1 MSGPVLYTA
10 PFTSGNAVLIAL
22 LEAGIPHETRYVNLR
37 AGEHKR
43 PEFLAINP
51 KGQVPALQ
59 LPDGRVLTEHP
70 ALMAWAAAAA
80 PDSGL
85 MPADPAGMAEALQ
98 WASWGGWVLGTAI
111 GPAYAPAR
119 YAEPSSPETEAAI
132 RARAL
137 AKLAAALDLAEAAL
151 EGRDW
156 VLGGARRS
164 IADIS
169 VQMVAGAGRMFGLPF
184 DRLPR
189 LSAHGERFGALP
201 GVQAARESDKA
212 AAGQ

>member
-1 MSGPVLYTA
+1 MSGAVLFTA

-22 LEAGIPHETRYVNLR
+22 LEAGIPHEVRYVNLR
-37 AGEHKR
+37 AGDHKQ
-43 PEFLAINP
+43 PAFLALNP
-51 KGQVPALQ
+51 KGQVPALR
-59 LPDGRVLTEHP
+59 LPDGRMLTEHP

-98 WASWGGWVLGTAI
+98 WATWGGWVLGTAI

-119 YAEPSSPETEAAI
+119 YAEPTSPEAEAAI
-132 RARAL
+132 RARAMQ
-137 AKLAAALDLAEAAL
+137 KLAAALDLAEAAL
-151 EGRDW
+151 DGRDW
-156 VLGGARRS
+156 MLGGARRS
-164 IADIS
+164 LADIS
-169 VQMVAGAGRMFGLPF
+169 VQMVAGAGRAFGLSF

-189 LSAHGERFGALP
+189 LSAHGERFSALP
-201 GVQAARESDKA
+201 GVQAARASDKA

>member
-1 MSGPVLYTA
+1 MSLPVLFTA

-22 LEAGIPHETRYVNLR
+22 LEAGIPHEARYVNLR
-37 AGEHKR
+37 AQEHKQ
-43 PEFLAINP
+43 PAFLALNP

-70 ALMAWAAAAA
+70 ALMAWAAAEA
-80 PDSGL
+80 PEAGL

-98 WASWGGWVLGTAI
+98 WATWGGWVLATAI

-119 YAEPSSPETEAAI
+119 YAEPSTPETEAAI

-156 VLGGARRS
+156 MLGGPRRS

-169 VQMVAGAGRMFGLPF
+169 VQMVAGAGRMFGLSF
-184 DRLPR
+184 DGLPR

-201 GVQAARESDKA
+201 GVQAARASDKA
-212 AAGQ
+212 ASGQ

>member
-1 MSGPVLYTA
+1 MSNAVLFTA

-22 LEAGIPHETRYVNLR
+22 LEAGIPHEVRYVNMR
-37 AGEHKR
+37 AGEHKQSA
-43 PEFLAINP
+43 FLALNP

-59 LPDGRVLTEHP
+59 LPGGRTLTEHP

-80 PDSGL
+80 PESAL
-85 MPADPAGMAEALQ
+85 MPTDPAGMAEALQ
-98 WASWGGWVLGTAI
+98 WATWGGWVLGTAI
-111 GPAYAPAR
+111 GPAYAPGR
-119 YAEPSSPETEAAI
+119 FAEPTSPETEAAI

-137 AKLAAALDLAEAAL
+137 QKLAAAMDLAEAAL
-151 EGRDW
+151 DGRDW
-156 VLGGARRS
+156 MLGGPRRS

-169 VQMVAGAGRMFGLPF
+169 VQMVAGAGRLFGLPF

-189 LSAHGERFGALP
+189 LSAHGERFAALP
-201 GVQAARESDKA
+201 GVQAARASDKA